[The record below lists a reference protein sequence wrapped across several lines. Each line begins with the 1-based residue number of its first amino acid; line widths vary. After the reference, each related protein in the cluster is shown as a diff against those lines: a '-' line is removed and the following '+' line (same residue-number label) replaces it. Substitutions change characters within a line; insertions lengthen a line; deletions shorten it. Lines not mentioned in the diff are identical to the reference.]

1 MRFSRTS
8 SREPPAVA
16 PQRHIGEGPGLL
28 KGRWSED
35 RRNYDHKLTDDA
47 MMVDALVEGE
57 IGELEVSALT
67 GLNTDLRRQY
77 INDCRGPAVAASRRP
92 GS

>member
-1 MRFSRTS
+1 
-8 SREPPAVA
+8 
-16 PQRHIGEGPGLL
+16 
-28 KGRWSED
+28 
-35 RRNYDHKLTDDA
+35 

-77 INDCRGPAVAASRRP
+77 INDCRGPAVAASRRS